1 MAKKTTNTGTNLDR
15 LRERFGKEKS
25 GVSANYWRPDWGN
38 NTIRILPAVD
48 PDDIFY
54 VERHR
59 HRIDD
64 EWHYCLKFDIDPE
77 TGRGK
82 HCPVCEARKK
92 LFRTND
98 SAMIAIARDI
108 KPKKQYL
115 MNIVDRKSDDPT
127 QVFVYA
133 PGIKLKDK
141 IVGIM
146 LDDDIDITDV
156 ESGSDFIVKKE
167 EGPKSEAGQF
177 PMYDNSKASR
187 KETPL
192 DEDPKVVA
200 KILENR
206 YDLHNLV
213 HFEDEETLRS
223 IVDSYIKSLTTDEAS
238 DFYSE
243 DEEESEAPSKS
254 RKSKSKSLDSFK
266 SKLQSQLR
274 DEDDELED
282 DEDE

>member
-1 MAKKTTNTGTNLDR
+1 MAKAKMNTGTNLDR
-15 LRERFGKEKS
+15 LREKFGKEKS
-25 GVSANYWRPDWGN
+25 GVAAAYWRPDWGN

-48 PDDIFY
+48 PDDVFY

-64 EWHYCLKFDIDPE
+64 EWYYCLKFDIDPE

-82 HCPVCEARKK
+82 NCPICDARKK

-98 SAMIAIARDI
+98 PAMIEIARDI

-115 MNIVDRKSDDPT
+115 MNIVDRKSDDAS

-146 LDDDIDITDV
+146 LDDEIDITDI

-167 EGPKSEAGQF
+167 EGPSTDQGQF
-177 PMYDNSKASR
+177 PTYENSKASR

-192 DEDPKVVA
+192 DEDSKIVA
-200 KILENR
+200 KILTNR
-206 YDLHNLV
+206 YDLYNLV
-213 HFEDEETLRS
+213 PFEDEKNLK
-223 IVDSYIKSLTTDEAS
+223 IIADNYIKSLTS
-238 DFYSE
+238 D
-243 DEEESEAPSKS
+243 AGSKS
-254 RKSKSKSLDSFK
+254 FYEEDGDTSDEKPKGKSKPKSLDSFK

-274 DEDDELED
+274 DDLE
-282 DEDE
+282 EDE